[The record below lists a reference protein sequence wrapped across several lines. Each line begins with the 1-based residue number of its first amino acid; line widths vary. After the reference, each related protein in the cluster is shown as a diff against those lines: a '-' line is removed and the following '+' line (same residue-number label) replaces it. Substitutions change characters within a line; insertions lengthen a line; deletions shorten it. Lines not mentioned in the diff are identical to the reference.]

1 MTEQEKGQ
9 LVDAV
14 ITRLK
19 NDGTDVSNANI
30 VSNADGIDYVVA
42 YDKNGQIVRA
52 VPTAIKGD
60 KVGVTGDMNTYTEGG
75 VYSINA
81 TGGDNLPIDNQ
92 GIISARLVV
101 LVTENGGNKVIT
113 QVLNLNNNEGGEG
126 NIYIRAW
133 QNGEWK
139 AWGKL
144 QTNIEVGQV
153 NTLDHFTDNGMYS
166 GVLTNGTPTSVG
178 TFYDTFLLIV
188 INNYAVS
195 IPTGNPQ
202 SISQLKYSLGLD
214 GSISVATRK
223 RDQYGYWT
231 EWESIGGGGSAVDT
245 NAIKEIKG
253 NAVASDSL
261 TQSATE
267 DDLSIEF
274 KTLDGLSSGAV
285 TLSAATT
292 EKAGV
297 MSAEDKLKL
306 DASIKNIEVSPEADE
321 VELDLEVTDN
331 MYHVPFPAATTE
343 SAGVMTAADK
353 KKLDSLTPGGGG
365 GGGDITA
372 TPTEE
377 VIEEIEPTLV
387 STALRKTPQVLTD
400 SEKGIARENIG
411 AVGFSDLNNAIAE
424 AIVNTLNTAV

>member
-1 MTEQEKGQ
+1 MQNLTNEEKKQ

-14 ITRLK
+14 ITQLK
-19 NDGTDVSNANI
+19 SEGTDVSNANV

-60 KVGVTGDMNTYTEGG
+60 KVGATGDMNTYTEGG

-92 GIISARLVV
+92 GIISARLIV

-231 EWESIGGGGSAVDT
+231 EWESIEGGGSAVDANSLDFEFDEKSVHLIFHDIGENNNT
-245 NAIKEIKG
+245 PYD
-253 NAVASDSL
+253 VLLPTAS
-261 TQSATE
+261 T
-267 DDLSIEF
+267 I
-274 KTLDGLSSGAV
+274 G
-285 TLSAATT
+285 
-292 EKAGV
+292 AGV
-297 MSAEDKLKL
+297 MS
-306 DASIKNIEVSPEADE
+306 
-321 VELDLEVTDN
+321 
-331 MYHVPFPAATTE
+331 
-343 SAGVMTAADK
+343 AADK
-353 KKLDSLTPGGGG
+353 KKLDSLSPGGGGGGGNYILPIATTDVLGGIKSNPTYGRVGSTPYGEEFAVNVGNDGRATVTIPLADIGG

-372 TPTEE
+372 TPTEK

-387 STALRKTPQVLTD
+387 STAIRKTPQVLTD
-400 SEKGIARENIG
+400 SEKEIARGNIG

-424 AIVNTLNTAV
+424 AITNTLNTAV